1 MITNFARWKIKYN
14 VISEALK
21 TICQNVM
28 IFNNNYFKLK
38 ENYRRMTCIYLN
50 QDVYKILLNLKSL
63 WWINL
68 IKKSKYY
75 WFAYGK
81 TLSLFSKF

>member
-1 MITNFARWKIKYN
+1 
-14 VISEALK
+14 
-21 TICQNVM
+21 M

-63 WWINL
+63 
-68 IKKSKYY
+68 
-75 WFAYGK
+75 
-81 TLSLFSKF
+81 